1 MKLYTALF
9 IIFQT
14 AFTFTGYCQPD
25 SLLINE
31 RTPSWAKN
39 VLVKSELFG
48 NYTILD
54 DLNPFYFEVDLNG
67 DDLTDIVFRVKHKL
81 TGDVGIFV
89 INGGKNLC
97 FVMGAGKPI
106 GMGSNI
112 DWCNKWFI
120 FRDKAIYNF
129 DSKKVKTVI
138 RTPGI
143 ELRKTDSKSV
153 IIYWDR
159 RKYIAKIKST

>member
-1 MKLYTALF
+1 M
-9 IIFQT
+9 
-14 AFTFTGYCQPD
+14 
-25 SLLINE
+25 
-31 RTPSWAKN
+31 
-39 VLVKSELFG
+39 
-48 NYTILD
+48 
-54 DLNPFYFEVDLNG
+54 
-67 DDLTDIVFRVKHKL
+67 
-81 TGDVGIFV
+81 GIFV

-97 FVMGAGKPI
+97 FVIGAGKPI

-112 DWCNKWFI
+112 DLCNKWFI

-143 ELRKTDSKSV
+143 ELRKTYSKSV
-153 IIYWDR
+153 IIFWDR

>member
-54 DLNPFYFEVDLNG
+54 DLNPFYFEDDLNG

-97 FVMGAGKPI
+97 FVMGA
-106 GMGSNI
+106 
-112 DWCNKWFI
+112 
-120 FRDKAIYNF
+120 
-129 DSKKVKTVI
+129 
-138 RTPGI
+138 
-143 ELRKTDSKSV
+143 
-153 IIYWDR
+153 
-159 RKYIAKIKST
+159 